1 MAPDLIVA
9 GIDTFRANASD
20 PLVDLGFVT
29 TNTKSITSGA
39 LRQSS

>member
-1 MAPDLIVA
+1 MAPDLIAA
-9 GIDTFRANASD
+9 GIDTFRTNTSD

-29 TNTKSITSGA
+29 TNTKNITSGA